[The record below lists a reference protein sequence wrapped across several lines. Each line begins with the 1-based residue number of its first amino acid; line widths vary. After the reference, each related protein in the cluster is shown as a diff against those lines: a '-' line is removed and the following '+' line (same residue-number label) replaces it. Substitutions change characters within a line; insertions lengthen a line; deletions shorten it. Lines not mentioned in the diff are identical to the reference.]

1 MNDITINIDFKN
13 INSKQDL
20 HETLRKELIGVE
32 YYGNNLDALYD
43 ALTSVKGVHLNFE
56 NFSLLSDR
64 LGTYFDKFVKMI
76 LSATDTN
83 PNLEIT
89 ISY

>member
-1 MNDITINIDFKN
+1 MSDRIISIDCN
-13 INSKQDL
+13 SINSKQDL
-20 HETLRKELIGVE
+20 HEALRRELVGVE

-56 NFSLLSDR
+56 NFSLLSER
-64 LGTYFDKFVKMI
+64 LGTYYDKLVKLI
-76 LSATDTN
+76 LSATDAN
-83 PNLEIT
+83 PELEIT